1 VILQNEKS
9 QVKSEDMVFQGIR
22 RNPFIER
29 DSHSH
34 DVLDKKRVAS
44 SPQLIPKK
52 LSHYNSSHSD
62 EEPSSPPSSPT
73 ACSWPPHCQITLK
86 STKEVAGYNTI
97 SEAFHRLDFTS
108 AITDIRRFNY
118 VTKLLHLLINQNLTT
133 LSGCATKVLF
143 SMLEQLAWQG
153 KRNSSWL

>member
-1 VILQNEKS
+1 MPDNSFVDDEALKTTRI
-9 QVKSEDMVFQGIR
+9 V
-22 RNPFIER
+22 
-29 DSHSH
+29 
-34 DVLDKKRVAS
+34 S
-44 SPQLIPKK
+44 SPQSIPKTSRNRHHESCSFDG
-52 LSHYNSSHSD
+52 LT
-62 EEPSSPPSSPT
+62 PPSSPT
-73 ACSWPPHCQITLK
+73 LDSGRPSSSWPPFCQITLK
-86 STKEVAGYNTI
+86 STREVSGYNTI

-153 KRNSSWL
+153 KLVPLQSFFKVSS